1 MDCYVYLLSCA
12 GGALYCGW
20 TNDVPARLAAHQS
33 GRGAKYTRAHGPVEL
48 VYLERCA
55 DKSDALRREI
65 AIKRLTHAQKTAL
78 VEENREHTRKMW
90 DEMRKK
96 KDGH

>member
-65 AIKRLTHAQKTAL
+65 AVKRLTHAQKLTL
-78 VEENREHTRKMW
+78 VEENRENTQTMW
-90 DEMRKK
+90 DEMTKK
-96 KDGH
+96 KDGR

>member
-33 GRGAKYTRAHGPVEL
+33 GRGAK
-48 VYLERCA
+48 
-55 DKSDALRREI
+55 
-65 AIKRLTHAQKTAL
+65 
-78 VEENREHTRKMW
+78 
-90 DEMRKK
+90 
-96 KDGH
+96 

>member
-55 DKSDALRREI
+55 DKSDALRRE
-65 AIKRLTHAQKTAL
+65 AAVKRLTSQRKLEL
-78 VEENREHTRKMW
+78 VRAFSEDFNGCH
-90 DEMRKK
+90 
-96 KDGH
+96 